1 MSGGAATHSEAV
13 PEWRGLDAQAV
24 AIDVADTRAPF
35 HVVATHQ
42 DGRRALV
49 VGCPTR
55 AEAESCVQLLRSL
68 GGDAEIEMNTASAE
82 SQS

>member
-42 DGRRALV
+42 LTDGMHGAI
-49 VGCPTR
+49 
-55 AEAESCVQLLRSL
+55 VQARKTLAGRSGPRDVTDL
-68 GGDAEIEMNTASAE
+68 
-82 SQS
+82 